1 MQREES
7 GRQMRAQIMALIIKI
22 SPVFFLFCL
31 EQIKTEAKLT
41 NTGAEG
47 LAEWF
52 DECKHNVNHKLQPSK
67 KCLDGVLPFSRDP
80 ETWLIY
86 TVSRST

>member
-1 MQREES
+1 M
-7 GRQMRAQIMALIIKI
+7 
-22 SPVFFLFCL
+22 
-31 EQIKTEAKLT
+31 LT

-86 TVSRST
+86 TVSRSM